1 MKRVYWHSELPT
13 GVYWHSMVLTGLYW
27 HSKQLTRG
35 YWYTKVMSVVHW
47 HSKALTGVYWQKC
60 TRLDT
65 LPISKYLQCLYTY
78 ITEMFTIKSKL
89 FYIILIANKII
100 YSVGKISN
108 ILSLFDLHTIIY
120 LLDSSPQISITKNS
134 VGSLQKS

>member
-1 MKRVYWHSELPT
+1 
-13 GVYWHSMVLTGLYW
+13 
-27 HSKQLTRG
+27 
-35 YWYTKVMSVVHW
+35 MSVVHW